1 MEAKSGNEFLR
12 KVVKII
18 LDESRIVGNGSFMKE
33 NHKKLLDFKYP
44 KELEVYQV
52 LRVFLTMSSNDYY
65 RIKVSIKMCAKS

>member
-1 MEAKSGNEFLR
+1 MEAKNGNEFLR

-18 LDESRIVGNGSFMKE
+18 LDDSRIVGNGSFMKE

-52 LRVFLTMSSNDYY
+52 FYEY
-65 RIKVSIKMCAKS
+65 F